1 MKTSSNS
8 FLDLSYNAL
17 LEKFTQLQILEKQR
31 KRSSG
36 SEWSITESQKRINLS
51 RNRYSDIVP
60 YDKSRV
66 KLINSEN
73 NYINASYI
81 LLPNDKK
88 YIASQGPLK
97 STVLHFWN
105 MVWDNLNDQG
115 IILML
120 TKIEEQGLEK
130 CAKYW
135 PEEEEKELI
144 FPEIFLKVEFMG
156 KEYNEKAETLIRHLK
171 LSILNKPELSK
182 CINHFYFKNWP
193 DHSIPQNLSSFI
205 NLISLV
211 TLIKKEN
218 DYIIVHCSAGCGRTG
233 TYIALDYLISTYS
246 TLNFNENTN
255 EDIIFNIINQ
265 IREQRMHMVQSL
277 SQLEFIYKTVKYFLK
292 TLES

>member
-88 YIASQGPLK
+88 YIASQVYFFK
-97 STVLHFWN
+97 MYKNRSYIEN
-105 MVWDNLNDQG
+105 
-115 IILML
+115 ILGAI
-120 TKIEEQGLEK
+120 KI
-130 CAKYW
+130 
-135 PEEEEKELI
+135 
-144 FPEIFLKVEFMG
+144 
-156 KEYNEKAETLIRHLK
+156 
-171 LSILNKPELSK
+171 
-182 CINHFYFKNWP
+182 
-193 DHSIPQNLSSFI
+193 
-205 NLISLV
+205 
-211 TLIKKEN
+211 
-218 DYIIVHCSAGCGRTG
+218 
-233 TYIALDYLISTYS
+233 YS
-246 TLNFNENTN
+246 TAF
-255 EDIIFNIINQ
+255 
-265 IREQRMHMVQSL
+265 
-277 SQLEFIYKTVKYFLK
+277 LEHGLG
-292 TLES
+292 